1 MHSAVSDL
9 NCYTTMQSLFHRTW
23 AKRAWEHGARVPD
36 WHHLVNFPTYA
47 QQVDE
52 MHWKLQCLQPAFV
65 NFSPQQH
72 PTKCHPTDASKVEP
86 IGLQSFA
93 LRAIFTWPLTSWPP
107 LLHLNNFLQGKCFH
121 NQWEEENA
129 FQDSSNPETRIFMLQ
144 EWTNLF
150 LFDNIVLIII
160 FPILLNKDVFGPSY
174 NDSKF
179 TVKNHNYF
187 FTNLIQV

>member
-121 NQWEEENA
+121 T
-129 FQDSSNPETRIFMLQ
+129 SGRKKMLSKIHQ
-144 EWTNLF
+144 IPKHGF
-150 LFDNIVLIII
+150 LCYRNEQI
-160 FPILLNKDVFGPSY
+160 
-174 NDSKF
+174 
-179 TVKNHNYF
+179 YF
-187 FTNLIQV
+187 FLTTLCGL